1 MKSTKPK
8 IRKEKEIRF
17 SLIVKGAYTGA
28 QAERAI
34 LRAFASRQP
43 DGMEFFLSRPQMV
56 NTETKTI
63 TENAN
68 V

>member
-8 IRKEKEIRF
+8 IRREIRF
-17 SLIVKGAYTGA
+17 SLIVKGAYTSA

-34 LRAFASRQP
+34 LGAFASRKA
-43 DGMEFFLSRPQMV
+43 DGLEVLLSRPQMV